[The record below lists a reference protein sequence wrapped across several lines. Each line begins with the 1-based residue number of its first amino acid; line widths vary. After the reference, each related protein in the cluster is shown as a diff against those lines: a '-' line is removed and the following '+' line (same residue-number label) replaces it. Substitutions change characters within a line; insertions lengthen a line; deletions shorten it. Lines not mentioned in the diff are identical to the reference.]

1 MTTIF
6 VVLIIESAFGIYSY
20 QLKKSN
26 EYAHMDSR
34 IEGLIIDT
42 TITIRDPLF
51 DFDKERVKQL
61 VDTHI
66 AGNIFLKAMLVYQ
79 EEGNE
84 KTFVGRLK
92 KDDGSIINL
101 KGDPASYYYAIE
113 RRDVIKNNYKIG
125 SITYY
130 FVDDHVRDGLA
141 KALYLLLL
149 DIVILELVL
158 ITAIYLALNR
168 LIVRP
173 IVGITRQVNSAAD
186 RVREGRLGAT
196 SPQENKETIGSRA
209 DELGKLHLAME
220 RLFGER
226 TKELTR
232 SNIELKEATER
243 AEDATKLKDK
253 FVSLVSHDLRS
264 PLGGMIGF
272 LGILNKGEEYDLDET
287 RRKAITT
294 NVSNIA
300 EGLVEMIDKLL
311 DISRLKT
318 GKIKVE
324 KSFVNMHDFAAAFV
338 GSLSFQAGEKGV
350 TIVNEL
356 PKDKRLFVDNTLFG
370 EVLRN
375 LLSNAIKF
383 TKEGDKITLFEPEN
397 SGATLALKDTGSGI
411 DEKIIPDLFKHEIKT
426 SAIGTAGEKGT
437 GLGLPYCSDIIAGH
451 DGTLEVES
459 EIGKGS
465 TFYIKIP
472 EVKAVVMLVDDHE
485 AQRNII
491 RKHIEDIYE
500 VEIVEAENGKE
511 AMEKLKEVRP
521 HLIITDIMMPEMDGL
536 DLLKEVREDM
546 VLEPIPVIVVTSLTS
561 SGNEGEIELRNMAFS
576 LGANDFLTKPISAS
590 EFVPMV
596 RRFLG

>member
-1 MTTIF
+1 M
-6 VVLIIESAFGIYSY
+6 LIIESAFGIYSY
-20 QLKKSN
+20 QSKKLN
-26 EYAHMDSR
+26 EYAHIDSR

-51 DFDKERVKQL
+51 NFDKETVRQL

-66 AGNIFLKAMLVYQ
+66 AGNIFLKAMRVYQ

-92 KDDGSIINL
+92 KDDGSITDL
-101 KGDPASYYYAIE
+101 KGDPAGDFYAIE
-113 RRDVIKNNYKIG
+113 RREVTKGNYNIG
-125 SITYY
+125 SIEYY
-130 FVDDHVRDGLA
+130 FTDDQVRDGLTR
-141 KALYLLLL
+141 ALYLLLL

-158 ITAIYLALNR
+158 IAAIYLALNR

-173 IVGITRQVNSAAD
+173 IIGITRQVNSAAE
-186 RVREGRLGAT
+186 RVREGRLGGT
-196 SPQENKETIGSRA
+196 FPPENKETIGSRA

-226 TKELTR
+226 IKELTR

-253 FVSLVSHDLRS
+253 FVSLVSHDMRS

-272 LGILNKGEEYDLDET
+272 LRILNKGKKYNLDET
-287 RRKAITT
+287 RRKEITT
-294 NVSNIA
+294 NVSSIA
-300 EGLVEMIDKLL
+300 EGLVEMIDELL

-324 KSFVNMHDFAAAFV
+324 KSFVNMYEFAEAFI

-356 PKDKRLFVDNTLFG
+356 PKNKRLFVDNNLFG

-383 TKEGDKITLFEPEN
+383 TKEGDKVTFFEPEN
-397 SGATLALKDTGSGI
+397 SGVTLALKDTGSGI

-437 GLGLPYCSDIIAGH
+437 GLGLPYCSDIIEGH

-472 EVKAVVMLVDDHE
+472 EVKAVVMLVDDHPTH
-485 AQRNII
+485 RNII
-491 RKHIEDIYE
+491 KRHIENIYE
-500 VEIVEAENGKE
+500 VEIVEAENGRE
-511 AMEKLKEVRP
+511 AMEKLKEARP
-521 HLIITDIMMPEMDGL
+521 HLIITDIMMLEMDGL
-536 DLLKEVREDM
+536 NLLKEVRGNM
-546 VLEPIPVIVVTSLTS
+546 VLEPIPVIVVTSLTG
-561 SGNEGEIELRNMAFS
+561 SGNEREIELRNMAIS
-576 LGANDFLTKPISAS
+576 LGARDFLTKPISAS

-596 RRFLG
+596 SRLLG